1 MLREL
6 TIHNFAIVD
15 QLRVTFGPGLNVL
28 TGETGA
34 GKSLLVDAM
43 TAILGTRVH
52 PEWLRAGAS
61 QGFVEGIFELQG
73 EVRERVH
80 ALLRREGLEGEEED
94 VLILARELRAGG
106 RSVAR
111 VNGRAVT
118 ASLLAELG
126 SLLVDIHGQGDHL
139 SLLQPRHQL
148 ALLDRYAHLESLRAA
163 VAEEVAHLRAVQREL
178 NDLRTRERE
187 LAQRADLLAYQ
198 VQEIYNAHL
207 EPGEDEALEAERRR
221 LAHAEQL
228 MEGVEA
234 AILALEGEI
243 GATPGA
249 IDLLGE
255 ASHRLSRL
263 GDLDPDLVRLAE
275 QAEVLADQVNDL
287 LRELHHYR
295 DRVEFNPQ
303 RLEEV
308 EERLALIRNL
318 KRKYGD
324 TIEDILAYA
333 ARAEQELAQI
343 EHADERLTELTAQAE
358 DLLRRVGQLAA
369 ELSRRRQEAAER
381 LAREVEA
388 ILKDLH
394 MPHTRVQVQV
404 TQEEAP
410 EGVPVGDKRLAFSST
425 GVDRV
430 QFLVATNPGE
440 PLRPLA
446 RIASGGETARLM
458 LALKTV
464 LAHAD
469 PVPTLIFDEIDVGIG
484 GRVGRVVG
492 QLLRRLAQ
500 HHQVLCITH
509 LPQVAAYG
517 HHHLNV
523 VKQVEEGRTRV
534 TVQVLQ
540 GEARLWELAAMLG
553 APTPTGFQSAQ
564 EMLEEAENAT

>member
-6 TIHNFAIVD
+6 TIRNFAIID
-15 QLRVTFGPGLNVL
+15 ELTVTFGPGLNVL

-43 TAILGTRVH
+43 TAILGARVQ
-52 PEWLRAGAS
+52 PEWLKAGANH
-61 QGFVEGIFELQG
+61 GFVEGHFELTG
-73 EVRERVH
+73 DVRERVH
-80 ALLRREGLEGEEED
+80 ALLRREGLEGDEED

-126 SLLVDIHGQGDHL
+126 SLLVDIHGQGEHL

-163 VAEEVAHLRAVQREL
+163 VAEEVARLRAVRREL
-178 NDLRTRERE
+178 NELRTRERE

-198 VQEIYNAHL
+198 VSEIRNAHL
-207 EPGEDEALEAERRR
+207 EPGEDEQLEAERRR

-243 GATPGA
+243 GTTPGA

-255 ASHRLSRL
+255 VSTRLSRL
-263 GDLDPDLVRLAE
+263 GHLDPELATLVE
-275 QAEVLADQVNDL
+275 QAEIIADQANDL
-287 LRELHHYR
+287 LRALTHYR
-295 DRVEFNPQ
+295 EQVEFNPQ

-308 EERLALIRNL
+308 EDRLALIRNL

-324 TIEDILAYA
+324 TIEEVLAYA
-333 ARAEQELAQI
+333 DRAEQELSQL
-343 EHADERLTELTAQAE
+343 EHADERLAALAE
-358 DLLRRVGQLAA
+358 EEHRLLQRVGELAATLSARRQQAAAQLA
-369 ELSRRRQEAAER
+369 Q
-381 LAREVEA
+381 EVEA
-388 ILKDLH
+388 VLADLR
-394 MPHTRVQVQV
+394 MPHTRFHVHI
-404 TQEEAP
+404 TQEEDP
-410 EGVPVGDKRLAFSST
+410 NGVPVGDQRFAFSST
-425 GVDRV
+425 GIDKV

-464 LAHAD
+464 LAQAD

-492 QLLRRLAQ
+492 QTLRRLAR

-517 HHHLNV
+517 HHHFNV
-523 VKQVEEGRTRV
+523 IKKVEGQRTWV
-534 TVQVLQ
+534 EIHPLQ

-553 APTPTGFQSAQ
+553 SPTERGFQSAQ
-564 EMLEEAENAT
+564 EMLQEAERA